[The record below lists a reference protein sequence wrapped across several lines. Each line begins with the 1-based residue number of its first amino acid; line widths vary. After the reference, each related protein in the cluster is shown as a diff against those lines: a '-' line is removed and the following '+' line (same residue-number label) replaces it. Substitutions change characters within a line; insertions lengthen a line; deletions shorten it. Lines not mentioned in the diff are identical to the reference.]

1 MTRRAQAS
9 FAQVSEICAQPSFV
23 FFRPNMTRR
32 AQASFAQVS
41 ERCAHPHLCLSECH
55 ASCTHVSERCV
66 CSNLTLPFCPP
77 PLPPVCF
84 MCHVSFPMCRSV
96 LFFWGGEG
104 GLHFFCP
111 EVVFPCVLPRITRV
125 GLVSMFFV
133 FESGSGGNVA
143 AVLPERVARRVDRG
157 AQAAQGGARRRRGAR
172 ARRER
177 RRRGARRVT
186 GDGHNQAERDL
197 SASLRSC
204 LKQWRVS
211 HLSCLKTWRPLPPFV
226 SKCGVNFRLLSQN
239 VASTLTS
246 PYFVST

>member
-1 MTRRAQAS
+1 MR
-9 FAQVSEICAQPSFV
+9 PPPFV
-23 FFRPNMTRR
+23 FFRTPNMTRR

-41 ERCAHPHLCLSECH
+41 ERCAHPHLFVFRISRKLHTRFGEMRLFESH
-55 ASCTHVSERCV
+55 SPI
-66 CSNLTLPFCPP
+66 LPP

-177 RRRGARRVT
+177 RCRGARRVT

-197 SASLRSC
+197 IASLRSC

-226 SKCGVNFRLLSQN
+226 SNRGVHCHLACLKTCGVHFRLLSQN